1 MNEKAYKAMGLAGAA
16 GIAVGIV
23 VTVVGIAAGVIS
35 IISGARLLKEKKG
48 ILILYR
54 RDTGGCR
61 TFDSKKRK
69 RIRILGKI
77 LIILYVIFIIYFL
90 LFSDWYGRTGE
101 MREYHYNLVLFKE
114 IKRFWQYREQ
124 VGFFAMFTNLFGNVI
139 IFIPFGFFLP
149 MGSRQRSFIAT
160 AYYSF
165 VLSLCVEVF
174 QLITKVG
181 SFDVDDLL
189 LNTIGGICGYILFAI
204 CAAIRRRHA
213 GKKTKNRR

>member
-1 MNEKAYKAMGLAGAA
+1 MD
-16 GIAVGIV
+16 
-23 VTVVGIAAGVIS
+23 
-35 IISGARLLKEKKG
+35 SG
-48 ILILYR
+48 
-54 RDTGGCR
+54 
-61 TFDSKKRK
+61 KRK

-77 LIILYVIFIIYFL
+77 LFILYVIFIVYFL

-149 MGSRQRSFIAT
+149 MGSRQRSFSAT
-160 AYYSF
+160 A
-165 VLSLCVEVF
+165 
-174 QLITKVG
+174 KVG